1 MNGTS
6 VTAGRRLT
14 GTPRRPLADSLFVSA
29 SLLAAAASGAGV
41 ALALTLAEGSKQS
54 VDAVLAAYSL
64 YGIAALL
71 VADGRSALIPLFGPA
86 ENDET
91 FVPRAREA
99 ASRTAMTATLAAIAM
114 AALAPL
120 IGPLVTGEL
129 NGAAQDK
136 ATWALILLAPA
147 IWLQGRAA
155 VCAAV
160 LNAVGRVRVSAVAY
174 IVYAVVSI
182 GAAVPLV
189 LGWGPLGAPAAIL
202 AGSLILTA
210 VHEVYLRRFAF
221 ALRVRPPLLAQ
232 REQWSLVSS
241 VLSIALVGLTMQL
254 QLAFSLRSLPGQT
267 GSITAYVYAFSLI
280 MALLGVTSVTAST
293 VALPDFVR
301 ELGRGDPGR
310 AAARYVA
317 RLSTVTLAAV
327 VPLLALVA
335 AFGLPLLR
343 GIFSGSIAPDKI
355 TLLYHLILVFIPMA
369 VLFATTTIATPVVL
383 ARGRERTALLIAVAV
398 LGVQLIADVVV
409 HGHALAVGVA
419 QSTAGILLALL
430 VLVAATDRE
439 APRTLSAIAR
449 GSAPAFALSAPFLAG
464 ALLSGHAPF
473 AAALILALA
482 CLLLYVALGALLWP
496 SVIGSFPGVGALR
509 ARVAAR
515 VRA

>member
-1 MNGTS
+1 MSATN
-6 VTAGRRLT
+6 TAQRRLIAVE
-14 GTPRRPLADSLFVSA
+14 RRPGLDSLFISA
-29 SLLAAAASGAGV
+29 SLLAAAVSGAGV

-86 ENDET
+86 ENDDT

-99 ASRTAMTATLAAIAM
+99 ASRTAMTAALAAVAI
-114 AALAPL
+114 AALSPL

-129 NGAAQDK
+129 SSSAQHK
-136 ATWALILLAPA
+136 ATLALLLLAPA

-160 LNAVGRVRVSAVAY
+160 LNAVGRVRISAVAY
-174 IVYAVVSI
+174 ILYAVISI
-182 GAAVPLV
+182 GAAVPMV
-189 LGWGPLGAPAAIL
+189 LSWGPLGAPAAIL
-202 AGSLILTA
+202 LGSAVLTA
-210 VHEVYLRRFAF
+210 VHELYLRRFSF
-221 ALRVRPPLLAQ
+221 TLRVRPPLLAQ
-232 REQWSLVSS
+232 REQWALVSS
-241 VLSIALVGLTMQL
+241 VLSIAFVGLTMQL

-267 GSITAYVYAFSLI
+267 GSITAYVYAYSLI

-301 ELGRGDPGR
+301 ELGRGDAGR
-310 AAARYVA
+310 TAARYVA

-355 TLLYHLILVFIPMA
+355 TLLYHLILVFIPMT

-383 ARGRERTALLIAVAV
+383 ARGRERTVLLIAASV
-398 LGVQLIADVVV
+398 LALQLAADIVV
-409 HGHALAVGVA
+409 HGHALAVGAA
-419 QSTAGILLALL
+419 QSIAGILLALL
-430 VLVAATDRE
+430 VLVAATDRR
-439 APRTLSAIAR
+439 APSTVAAIAV
-449 GSAPAFALSAPFLAG
+449 GSAPAFALSLPFLTG

-473 AAALILALA
+473 AAAAVLAIG
-482 CLLLYVALGALLWP
+482 CLLLYFALGALLWP
-496 SVIGSFPGVGALR
+496 SVIGSFPGVGELR
-509 ARVAAR
+509 ARVAGR
-515 VRA
+515 TRA